1 MLGNAKKVVKAW
13 RKRCYFYASATVF
26 EKVSGDLQGWLE
38 PLDKDAELDED
49 EQAKRVKALFKL
61 KKYDKSYEFL
71 GNSIVKFISLKV
83 NPFPSGTS
91 SKQHLSNIPSWKRAM
106 ICINLVRYV
115 TKFHANHHWYKFGYK
130 HYKFNQRMFKVY
142 CEMDEEIMS
151 SSPLFQQ
158 LPDEHVSTPPPKSK
172 KRTCS
177 TFELSSPEAMKPKKK
192 IICLLSS
199 SDSEEDEDS

>member
-1 MLGNAKKVVKAW
+1 MGNAKKVVKAW
-13 RKRCYFYASATVF
+13 RKRCYFYASATFF
-26 EKVSGDLQGWLE
+26 EKASVDLQGWLE
-38 PLDKDAELDED
+38 PLDKDAKLDED